1 MHDDLRCAVSRG
13 QAVWYAVQLAETLLG
28 HEIENT
34 ASDVFRMFSLNLL
47 YLFHPIY
54 LIIHD

>member
-34 ASDVFRMFSLNLL
+34 ASDVFTQFVVFISS
-47 YLFHPIY
+47 YLFH
-54 LIIHD
+54 HT